1 MATTKELLRLL
12 QNSKRAIGMTPEEE
26 MQYLFEVASQNKP
39 VMNTGIDEL
48 GDLLKNVPSDT
59 NLPTPGQTPIQ
70 VPLPNKPPLFYSE
83 NAANNFLDSSDGFF
97 ESVGDDIYADKLD
110 DVLASAPGRLQANN
124 KVANTLVKPGIE
136 ANNIDDILN
145 SISQGQG
152 SVLDDMIMKANPASG
167 FTAIN
172 PINSLTSSAPK
183 NALMTLPKASAGGA
197 TKAAGKAS
205 GLYSK
210 LKGAAGGAGKAIGS
224 GLGKA
229 GATIGKGLNFLN
241 KAAPVIGGVTQ
252 AIDSGVALGDLATSS
267 NDLSELERRLLADSA
282 GGKGLGNLSTE
293 DQRMIQSIRRGNQP
307 YKGGELGQ
315 FLGGAGKGLGGA
327 AITGALGLIPGMQ
340 FLLPIAAAQL
350 ATSGVKGISQG
361 NRNKQGE
368 LDALYQRL
376 QQARGM

>member
-1 MATTKELLRLL
+1 MASQKELLKLL
-12 QNSKRAIGMTPEEE
+12 QNSKKAIGMTPEEE
-26 MQYLFEVASQNKP
+26 FQYLFDAYSQGNNFVSNP
-39 VMNTGIDEL
+39 SGD
-48 GDLLKNVPSDT
+48 DLLEMLKGVDSLDT
-59 NLPTPGQTPIQ
+59 SLPTPGGTAVQ
-70 VPLPNKPPLFYSE
+70 VPLPGKPPLFYSE

-110 DVLASAPGRLQANN
+110 DVLANAPGRLQANN
-124 KVANTLVKPGIE
+124 KIVNTLVKPGIE

-145 SISQGQG
+145 SINKGPS

-167 FTAIN
+167 FTTAN
-172 PINSLTSSAPK
+172 PINSITS
-183 NALMTLPKASAGGA
+183 SAGGA
-197 TKAAGKAS
+197 AAGAGGAGGAANAAGKAS

-229 GATIGKGLNFLN
+229 GTTIGKGLNFLN

-252 AIDSGVALGDLATSS
+252 AIDSGVALGDLANSS
-267 NDLSELERRLLADSA
+267 NDLGELERRLLADSA
-282 GGKGLGNLSTE
+282 GGKGLSNLSTE